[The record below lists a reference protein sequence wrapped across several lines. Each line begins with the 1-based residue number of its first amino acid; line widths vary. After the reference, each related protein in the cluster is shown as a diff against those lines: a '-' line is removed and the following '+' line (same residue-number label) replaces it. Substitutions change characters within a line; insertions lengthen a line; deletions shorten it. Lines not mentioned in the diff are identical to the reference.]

1 MTKKQVFEVVKR
13 MGSPIYIYD
22 EKVLKQQFSKLKSCF
37 PNDKF
42 SLYYSVKA
50 NPLVGICRRINR
62 LGGKFEVASGGEL
75 AAVLRSGAKGTDI
88 IFSGPGKSEQ
98 EIEYAIRSSVKC
110 INVESL
116 EEVSIINAIAKKVD
130 KKVDILLRINPM
142 GYRTNA
148 KIKMSGVA
156 TQFGID
162 TEQLDEVLKSCMTNN
177 RINVAGI
184 QCYLGT
190 QILDGQEIKRNIVQI
205 FDYVKMIEKRN
216 HIHFKYVNV
225 GGGFGTAYFKGE
237 KNLKMDELKKY
248 IREIQ
253 NSYRD
258 FLSAKEI
265 MVESGRY
272 LLSDCGIL
280 VLKVLYTKK
289 CKDTNYLICDGGS
302 NIHGA
307 AAFLGR
313 YIRNN
318 FPIELMFED
327 GTKKQLKNETVT
339 VVGPLC
345 TPTDI
350 IAQDVVL
357 PEAKAGDYI
366 IVKKSGAYGFTHSPI
381 MFLSHII
388 PKEVLVQDNK
398 LIVLRE
404 RMSVEQFFLNQK
416 EEYVCELESR

>member
-1 MTKKQVFEVVKR
+1 MTKNQVFEVVKK

-22 EKVLKQQFSKLKSCF
+22 EKVLKQRFSNLKSCF
-37 PNDKF
+37 PNDNF

-50 NPLVGICRRINR
+50 NPLVGICRRINS

-75 AAVLRSGAKGTDI
+75 AAVLKSGAKGTDI
-88 IFSGPGKSEQ
+88 IFSGPGKNEQ
-98 EIEYAIRSSVKC
+98 DIQYAIRNSVKC

-116 EEVSIINAIAKKVD
+116 EEVSVINSIVKKED
-130 KKVDILLRINPM
+130 KKVNILLRINPM

-162 TEQLDEVLKSCMTNN
+162 TEQLDGILKSCMINK
-177 RINVAGI
+177 RINVVGI
-184 QCYLGT
+184 QCYFGT
-190 QILDGQEIKRNIVQI
+190 QILDAQEIKRNIVQI
-205 FDYVKMIEKRN
+205 FDYVKMIEIRN
-216 HIHFKYVNV
+216 HMNFKYVNV

-237 KNLKMDELKKY
+237 KNLKMDELKNC

-253 NSYRD
+253 SNYND
-258 FLSAKEI
+258 FLSEKEI

-272 LLSDCGIL
+272 LLGDCGIL

-313 YIRNN
+313 HIRNN
-318 FPIELMFED
+318 FPIELMFGDDRKE
-327 GTKKQLKNETVT
+327 KFKYETVT

-350 IAQDVVL
+350 IAQDILL
-357 PEAKAGDYI
+357 PKAKAGDYI
-366 IVKKSGAYGFTHSPI
+366 VVKKSGAYGLTHSPI
-381 MFLSHII
+381 LFLSHII
-388 PKEVLVQDNK
+388 PSEVLVQDNK

-416 EEYVCELESR
+416 EEYICELESR